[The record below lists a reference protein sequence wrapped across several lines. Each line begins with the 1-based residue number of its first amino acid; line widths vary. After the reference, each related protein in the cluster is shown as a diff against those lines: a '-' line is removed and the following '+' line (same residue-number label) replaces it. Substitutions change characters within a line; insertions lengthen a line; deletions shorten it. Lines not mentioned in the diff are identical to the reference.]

1 MMRNIKRII
10 FLILMVMIFI
20 SCTSVRAG
28 AGAGVNVGLTFD
40 KKHPV
45 KVTPYVGAGAGIF
58 KFF

>member
-1 MMRNIKRII
+1 MKKNIKRFI
-10 FLILMVMIFI
+10 FLVVLMITFI

-40 KKHPV
+40 KKHPI

>member
-1 MMRNIKRII
+1 MMKNIKRII
-10 FLILMVMIFI
+10 LLILMVMIFI